1 VNPQDPYGY
10 GPLSYDPLGRTP
22 PAGPPVQ
29 PPVATPPPA
38 QPYRPPVN
46 TAATQSLVFAFAS
59 PPVGAVLGHLALAQ
73 IRRTGELGR
82 NRAMAGLALSY
93 TFISLA
99 VLALVAWAALAAFT
113 STPNR
118 AAAPATTAAAPP
130 GPTVAPDTIATLL
143 PGLGD
148 LRTITDD
155 QNLEAGP
162 TRDHASRSA
171 DDGAIDRPECWGS
184 IGPGV
189 PDAYTVDAITGYRA
203 AKFSDTRTLL
213 KSVEVL
219 EAVIAFRDP
228 PTAQSQLAAVLS
240 GWRKCAGLTVSL
252 SISER
257 GAIPFLLGTPADA
270 GNGVT
275 TMDLTPKGLQIRCAR
290 AIAAKANVVVDLLVT
305 SGGTT
310 DPTRTR
316 DAAVSIANYVLNKIP
331 G

>member
-10 GPLSYDPLGRTP
+10 GPLSYDPLGRMP

-29 PPVATPPPA
+29 PPVVAPPPP

-59 PPVGAVLGHLALAQ
+59 PPVGAILGHLALGQ

-82 NRAMAGLALSY
+82 NRALAGLALSY
-93 TFISLA
+93 AFISLT
-99 VLALVAWAALAAFT
+99 VLALIAWAGLAAFT

-118 AAAPATTAAAPP
+118 PGPPASTAAAPP
-130 GPTVAPDTIATLL
+130 GPTVAPDTVAALL

-148 LRTITDD
+148 LKTITDD

-162 TRDHASRSA
+162 TRDHASRSDA
-171 DDGAIDRPECWGS
+171 DGTIDRPECWGS

-228 PTAQSQLAAVLS
+228 PTAQTQLAGVLS
-240 GWRKCAGLTVSL
+240 GWRQCAGTTVSL
-252 SISER
+252 SISET
-257 GAIPFLLGTPADA
+257 GAIPFSLGAPTDA

-275 TMDLTPKGLQIRCAR
+275 TMDLTAKGLQVRCAR

-310 DPTRTR
+310 DANRPRQV
-316 DAAVSIANYVLNKIP
+316 AVSIANFVLNKIP